1 MLSMP
6 EVSSRK
12 VAVHVSVERFFE
24 RSRGHDLEALVSFTE
39 RLDGQLERHAA
50 GWTRPSADEA
60 VVVGLPP
67 WGNRARPM
75 DWAAELREGLHQM
88 LGLDASVG
96 IATTRLTA
104 RMCSRLARPRG
115 ILLWLPGYEDSL
127 VSGMPLEEMDELV
140 PAQLARLRAK
150 GIRTLGEVASLG
162 PSDAKALL
170 GSQGKKLVSLVRAS
184 ESENA
189 DSRLSQTVGILA
201 RRLSR
206 RLTFS
211 AQSARG
217 LELRL
222 FYGGGIVVERYTL
235 LPRAASHIDEL
246 RAAASRL
253 LDMAPRRTEAVV
265 DVALTATGLCTVFGQ
280 LPLFGASLP
289 REVMVRI
296 VRFSSSRLAGTME

>member
-1 MLSMP
+1 MLSMRD
-6 EVSSRK
+6 VTARK

-24 RSRGHDLEALVSFTE
+24 RLRGHDLEALVSLTE

-75 DWAAELREGLHQM
+75 DWAAKLRDDLHQM
-88 LGLDASVG
+88 LGLEASVG
-96 IATTRLTA
+96 IAATRLTA

-150 GIRTLGEVASLG
+150 GIRTLGEAANLE

-189 DSRLSQTVGILA
+189 ESRLSQTVRILA

-222 FYGGGIVVERYTL
+222 FYGDVVERYTL

-253 LDMAPRRTEAVV
+253 LDMVPRRREAVV
-265 DVALTATGLCTVFGQ
+265 DVAVTATGLCTVFGQ
-280 LPLFGASLP
+280 LPLFGASRP

-296 VRFSSSRLAGTME
+296 GRFSSS